1 MWGQK
6 HPLGV
11 SEIPRVEGQLVLQ
24 IVQNS
29 RVTSRR
35 GYREAA
41 PRTPRPI
48 NNISDAAFNGNQ
60 YSPEGW
66 KRALGYFSAAIQIEP
81 VYASAWAGVADNYYQ
96 MPSLVLPPCEAIP
109 KARAAAIR
117 ALELDETLAEAHAS
131 LGVIK
136 AYDWDGPSA
145 EKRTSHPLVK
155 IFMRHHT
162 SYRSRGAPLGIPV

>member
-1 MWGQK
+1 MEPVLARGMEK
-6 HPLGV
+6 GPRLFLRGHPDRA
-11 SEIPRVEGQLVLQ
+11 RVC
-24 IVQNS
+24 I
-29 RVTSRR
+29 RVGRR
-35 GYREAA
+35 GRQLL
-41 PRTPRPI
+41 P
-48 NNISDAAFNGNQ
+48 DA
-60 YSPEGW
+60 
-66 KRALGYFSAAIQIEP
+66 
-81 VYASAWAGVADNYYQ
+81 
-96 MPSLVLPPCEAIP
+96 SLVLPPCEAIP

-162 SYRSRGAPLGIPV
+162 SNRSRGAPLGIPV